1 MPSINPEVTG
11 GGVVFAT
18 PTDMFTRALQDIG
31 VLGFGRNA
39 TASEIRACLQI
50 FNTMLDAWG
59 VLRERVSVRTV
70 ESFVLTVGQDS
81 YEIGI
86 GSNDFDT
93 TRPIRIE
100 QAYLRDSNNID
111 TSVNCYL
118 LEEDY
123 VGIPQK
129 GLNGTP
135 RELFYKLGW
144 PFGTIYFDY
153 SPTVADTLF
162 IHSWKPFAKISDPSD
177 LAAMSYPDGYEAA
190 LLYNLEVL
198 LCPPNKKS
206 APTELRDAAIMALQ
220 GIEAAY
226 GEPLTVRNWD
236 TPNTSSKRASSFFNP
251 EG

>member
-11 GGVVFAT
+11 GGIVFVT

-39 TASEIRACLQI
+39 AASEIKACLQI

-59 VLRERVSVRTV
+59 VLRERVSVRTT
-70 ESFVLTVGQDS
+70 ESFVLTVRQDS
-81 YEIGI
+81 YKIGV

-93 TRPIRIE
+93 VRPIRIE
-100 QAYLRDSNNID
+100 QAYLRDSNNVD
-111 TSVNCYL
+111 TPLSCNM

-123 VGIPQK
+123 LEIHQK
-129 GLNGTP
+129 GLDGTP

-162 IHSWKPFAKISDPSD
+162 INSWKPFAKISDPSD
-177 LAAMSYPDGYEAA
+177 LAAMSFPDGYEAA
-190 LLYNLEVL
+190 LLYNLEIR
-198 LCPPNKKS
+198 LCAPNKKS
-206 APTELRDAAIMALQ
+206 VPPELKEAAIIALQ

-226 GEPLTVRNWD
+226 GEAPAVKNWD

>member
-1 MPSINPEVTG
+1 MPSINPLQTG
-11 GGVVFAT
+11 GGIVFAT

-39 TASEIRACLQI
+39 TAAEIKACLQI

-59 VLRERVSVRTV
+59 VLRERVSVRTT
-70 ESFVLTVGQDS
+70 ESFTLTVGQDS
-81 YEIGI
+81 YGIGV

-93 TRPIRIE
+93 VRPIRIE
-100 QAYLRDSNNID
+100 QAYIRDSNNVD
-111 TSVNCYL
+111 TPLNCNL

-123 VGIPQK
+123 LEIPQK
-129 GLNGTP
+129 GLDGTP

-162 IHSWKPFAKISDPSD
+162 INSWKPFAKISDPSD

-206 APTELRDAAIMALQ
+206 APAELRDAAVMALQ

-226 GEPLTVRNWD
+226 GEAPAVKNWD
-236 TPNTSSKRASSFFNP
+236 TPSTSNRRSTFFSP